1 MNRLIALAVVVG
13 AALILPPVRTRVA
26 WLLARAGRGTH
37 VGVVP
42 ARDRR

>member
-1 MNRLIALAVVVG
+1 MTRLVSVAAVAG
-13 AALILPPVRTRVA
+13 AALLLPPVRARVA

-42 ARDRR
+42 APDRR